1 MEYSV
6 GKVGRVFVLRLSEGD
21 QIYECV
27 ESVAKKE
34 GIASASV
41 TILGGLRQAD
51 VVVGP
56 KQEEPKIVGNFVK
69 FVGPGEVLGV
79 GTIFSDEDGPKMHIH
94 AAMGKGKEVLVGCP
108 RGGAKVFLVLEVVI
122 VEIKGTTAIRKLN
135 EKGLKLLEIADRQ
148 A

>member
-6 GKVGRVFVLRLSEGD
+6 GNVGRVVVLRLGEGD
-21 QIYECV
+21 EIYECI
-27 ESVAKKE
+27 EGVAAME

-41 TILGGLRQAD
+41 FITGGFREAD

-56 KQEEPKIVGNFVK
+56 KQEEPVIVGDFAK

-79 GTIFSDEDGPKMHIH
+79 GTIFSDDEGPKMHIH
-94 AAMGKGKEVLVGCP
+94 AAMGKGKDVLVGCP

-122 VEIKGTTAIRKLN
+122 VEIVGTGAMRKLN
-135 EKGLKLLEIADRQ
+135 EKGVKLLEIRQ
-148 A
+148 